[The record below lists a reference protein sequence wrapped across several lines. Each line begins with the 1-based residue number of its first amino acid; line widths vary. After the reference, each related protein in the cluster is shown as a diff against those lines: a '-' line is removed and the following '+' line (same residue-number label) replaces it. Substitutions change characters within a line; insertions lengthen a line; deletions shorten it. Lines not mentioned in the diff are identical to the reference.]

1 MTDTHNT
8 WADLFATIRKTVFL
22 PINPAGWPFI
32 TAFAIA
38 TVILALIW
46 EGLGVMG
53 LVLTLWCV
61 FFFRDPHR
69 MTPDREGLVISSASG
84 KVVAVKKG
92 VSLPLELQDDA
103 LNNEDT
109 YTCISV
115 FLSVFDV
122 HVNRVPIGGR
132 VVKTAY
138 RSGKF
143 LNAALDKASL
153 DNEMSATLL
162 RVNDAKGE
170 IDVAFVQI
178 AGWVARRI
186 INDLKPDQTVRTGE
200 RMGLIRFGS
209 RVDVYVPAHAVPMVI
224 VGQTVIE
231 GESVLA
237 DLKSKEKPRTGTVN

>member
-1 MTDTHNT
+1 MTQTHNT

-32 TAFAIA
+32 TAFALA
-38 TVILALIW
+38 TIVLALIW
-46 EGLGVMG
+46 EGLGVIG

-84 KVVAVKKG
+84 KVVAVKTD
-92 VSLPLELQDDA
+92 VSLPDELQDDA
-103 LNNEDT
+103 LDDGDNF
-109 YTCISV
+109 TCISV

-122 HVNRVPIGGR
+122 HVNRVPIAGR

-138 RSGKF
+138 RPGKF
-143 LNAALDKASL
+143 LNAALDKASS

-162 RVNDAKGE
+162 RVSDNKKD

-186 INDLKPDQTVRTGE
+186 INDLTPEQDVKTGE

-209 RVDVYVPAHAVPMVI
+209 RVDVYVPKHAVPMVI